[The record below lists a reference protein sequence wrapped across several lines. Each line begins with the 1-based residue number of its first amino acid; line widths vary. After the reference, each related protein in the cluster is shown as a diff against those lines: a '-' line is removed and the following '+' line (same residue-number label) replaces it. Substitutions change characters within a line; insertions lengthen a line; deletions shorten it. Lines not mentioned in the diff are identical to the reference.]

1 MKILIL
7 IFYLDEKSLENIL
20 IYNISHKTFI
30 GAKPLHIRFD
40 KVDGFIRVYDG
51 TKCLVLL
58 GLEKEDTIYNRIRCL
73 LVLHMFFS

>member
-1 MKILIL
+1 MIL

-51 TKCLVLL
+51 TKYLVLL

>member
-1 MKILIL
+1 MIL

-30 GAKPLHIRFD
+30 RAKPLHIRFD

>member
-7 IFYLDEKSLENIL
+7 IFYLDKKSQENIL
-20 IYNISHKTFI
+20 IYNISHKTLL

-40 KVDGFIRVYDG
+40 EVDVFIRVYDG

-58 GLEKEDTIYNRIRCL
+58 GLEKEDAIYNRIRCL
-73 LVLHMFFS
+73 LVLHMLFS